1 VSSRAPSSRP
11 RHAQP
16 QNWDELATWWRA
28 TFTNGA
34 DVEYDQQI
42 LPLAV
47 AHLAGC
53 RRILDLGCGEG
64 QLARRLAEGAGTAEA
79 ADAAQ
84 GADCAGAEGADVAQ
98 LAGVAGGS
106 CSFRAAELV
115 VGLDPF
121 RRQLENAA
129 SQGGGAMFVQGAGE
143 QLPFPARAFDG
154 VVCCLVIEHVADP
167 DQVLAEVARVLAPGG
182 RFLLLVNHPVIQ
194 GPGSGFVDDRLLEE
208 RYWRIG
214 PYLPETVTVEEVDPG
229 VRVSFAH
236 RPLSRYVNPLTERG
250 LVLTRLEEPAP
261 PLEFLT
267 GSIDLELEAAM
278 PRLCL
283 MRFERH

>member
-1 VSSRAPSSRP
+1 
-11 RHAQP
+11 
-16 QNWDELATWWRA
+16 
-28 TFTNGA
+28 
-34 DVEYDQQI
+34 
-42 LPLAV
+42 
-47 AHLAGC
+47 
-53 RRILDLGCGEG
+53 
-64 QLARRLAEGAGTAEA
+64 
-79 ADAAQ
+79 
-84 GADCAGAEGADVAQ
+84 
-98 LAGVAGGS
+98 
-106 CSFRAAELV
+106 
-115 VGLDPF
+115 
-121 RRQLENAA
+121 
-129 SQGGGAMFVQGAGE
+129 M
-143 QLPFPARAFDG
+143 
-154 VVCCLVIEHVADP
+154 IEHVADP